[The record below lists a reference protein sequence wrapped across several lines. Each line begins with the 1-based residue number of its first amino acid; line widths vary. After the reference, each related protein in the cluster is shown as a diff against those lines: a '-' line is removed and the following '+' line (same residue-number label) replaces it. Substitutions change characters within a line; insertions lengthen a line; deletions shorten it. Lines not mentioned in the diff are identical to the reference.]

1 MADKEDGPPH
11 LENPNSPSYVCVEC
25 HNNEDSLC
33 LECHEMAQLPPN
45 PNRNGR
51 KVKDDAPT
59 EPRDAMSG
67 NDSTSDD
74 SAYHASTICDSPTST
89 TSTLDLNPAEHS
101 NDCNESHGIR
111 ENLDEAGPLFSPR
124 YKPTTFRLMSLFG
137 AAAKGSTFKPLILG
151 KRFNSDSDS
160 DYTDMPPLE
169 ETKKKNEDYDEDTDD
184 MPPLEDN

>member
-1 MADKEDGPPH
+1 MADKEDGPPP

-111 ENLDEAGPLFSPR
+111 ENLDEACFSPR
-124 YKPTTFRLMSLFG
+124 YKPIPNPNEFQLTPTRSRMMS
-137 AAAKGSTFKPLILG
+137 
-151 KRFNSDSDS
+151 
-160 DYTDMPPLE
+160 PLE
-169 ETKKKNEDYDEDTDD
+169 ESKKKTKIL
-184 MPPLEDN
+184 MKIVMTCLL